1 MDRLEQ
7 IPGVWYMDLEKLIEE
22 LTSSYSPSGEELA
35 VKDLIDGYLRDVA
48 DETAEDRIGNKSWYM
63 KGSGENLPRLAL
75 IAHADEVGFVVE
87 RITESGFLQVLE
99 LGGWNPAAV
108 SSQLMMVKT
117 REGWINGVTTAI
129 PPHLLKGTA
138 DDKNI
143 YVDVGARS
151 RNEVADL
158 GINPGTVIVPRAS
171 FTELLNKRYVAK
183 AFDDRA
189 GVAMLIAVGRR
200 IADEGIDLPV
210 NLQLSATVQEEVGV
224 RGARTFYHTFSPDYA
239 VILEGSPADDT
250 PEIKDSVMQGLL
262 GKGPQVR
269 TYDKTMIPSKALID
283 KLKGSAESLKI
294 DTQLSVRRTG
304 STDGKEIH
312 LSGSGVPSVV
322 FSIPVRGSHS
332 PHSMIDLADLSGAVD
347 ILIDFIKHF

>member
-1 MDRLEQ
+1 MN
-7 IPGVWYMDLEKLIEE
+7 LEKLIEE
-22 LTSSYSPSGEELA
+22 LTSSYGPSGEELA
-35 VKDLIDGYLRDVA
+35 VKDLIDGYLKDVA
-48 DETAEDRIGNKSWYM
+48 DETAEDRIGNKSWFL
-63 KGSGENLPRLAL
+63 KGSGEDLPRLAL

-117 REGWINGVTTAI
+117 REGWINGVTTVT
-129 PPHLLKGTA
+129 PPHLLKGNIA

-143 YVDVGARS
+143 FVDVGARS
-151 RNEVADL
+151 RNEVEDL
-158 GINPGTVIVPRAS
+158 GINPGTVVVPRAS

-183 AFDDRA
+183 AFDDRV

-200 IADEGIDLPV
+200 IADEGIELSV

-269 TYDKTMIPSKALID
+269 TYDKTMIPSRFLID
-283 KLKGSAESLKI
+283 KLKGSAESLGI
-294 DTQLSVRRTG
+294 EAQLSVRRTG

-332 PHSMIDLADLSGAVD
+332 PHSMIDLADLRNAVD
-347 ILIDFIKHF
+347 ILVDFIKHF

>member
-1 MDRLEQ
+1 
-7 IPGVWYMDLEKLIEE
+7 MDLKKLIEE
-22 LTSSYSPSGEELA
+22 LTSSYGPSGEELA
-35 VKDLIDGYLRDVA
+35 VKDIIDGYLKDIA
-48 DETAEDRIGNKSWYM
+48 DEIVEDRIGNRSWYLR
-63 KGSGENLPRLAL
+63 GGGEELPRLAF

-87 RITESGFLQVLE
+87 RITEGGFLQVLE

-117 REGWINGVTTAI
+117 GGGWINGVTTVA
-129 PPHLLKGTA
+129 PPHLLKGTGSP

-151 RNEVADL
+151 RGEVE
-158 GINPGTVIVPRAS
+158 GIGIGPGTVVVPRAS

-183 AFDDRA
+183 AFDDRV
-189 GVAMLIAVGRR
+189 GIAMIIAVGRR
-200 IADEGIDLPV
+200 IADEGIELPV
-210 NLQLSATVQEEVGV
+210 DLQLSVTVQEEVGL

-250 PEIKDSVMQGLL
+250 PDIKDSIMQGVL
-262 GKGPQVR
+262 GGGPQVR
-269 TYDKTMIPSKALID
+269 TYDKTMIPSRILID
-283 KLKGSAESLKI
+283 KLKSSAESLGI
-294 DTQLSVRRTG
+294 APQLSVRKTG

-332 PHSMIDLADLSGAVD
+332 PHSMIDLGDLEGAVD
-347 ILIDFIKHF
+347 ILLDFIKNF